1 MLKKIA
7 ILFVAVSAVFAASAQ
22 KTARVYGVRVYSDPS
37 EPPALVSFPVDD
49 TSRLTEEYDLT
60 EVIGESVI
68 EAGTVRAAASDGKSI
83 LCWSRKTA

>member
-37 EPPALVSFPVDD
+37 EPWRSCH
-49 TSRLTEEYDLT
+49 S
-60 EVIGESVI
+60 
-68 EAGTVRAAASDGKSI
+68 
-83 LCWSRKTA
+83 WSMTPQD